1 MQVVLHPGVVD
12 PFIGGLE
19 ARPNTPSSLLLIM
32 SRNKSVGI
40 EHETIHLQAQAQS
53 FLAQLNR

>member
-1 MQVVLHPGVVD
+1 
-12 PFIGGLE
+12 
-19 ARPNTPSSLLLIM
+19 M

-53 FLAQLNR
+53 YLAQLNR